1 MILVL
6 KGCPVDDCHFIL
18 VDTANPILD
27 VLGDDHLHAES
38 SKAVPPCHSQFLAH
52 SLPRHF
58 SLLHRALEHMNFP
71 GGLEVAAQVEDEG
84 GLQLSLHWLGLVEV
98 GHQIAVLLVQDGVEM
113 EGLVAVK
120 VTLLQFGFDEDCGQ
134 KGIFDLLSG

>member
-6 KGCPVDDCHFIL
+6 EGCSVDDRHFIL
-18 VDTANPILD
+18 VDTANPVLD

-38 SKAVPPCHSQFLAH
+38 SKAVPPCHIQFLSH

-71 GGLEVAAQVEDEG
+71 GGFEVTTQVEDEG

-98 GHQIAVLLVQDGVEM
+98 GHQVAVLLVQDGMQM

-120 VTLLQFGFDEDCGQ
+120 VTLLQFGFDEDCCQ
-134 KGIFDLLSG
+134 EGILGLLSG